1 MKHFDQNLQKI
12 DISNDKISNKE
23 VNVDDFFPKSII
35 CMTEESVETL
45 YLIGKQDLI
54 AGVSSFVERPLEAKS
69 KPVVSVF
76 THANLKKIVDMK
88 PDLVLGFS
96 DIQKDIAKDLIGLG
110 LNVFIANHRSI
121 DGILSYVQMLGN
133 LVDAKAETS
142 KLLSQLKSKIDHAK
156 SLSAS
161 QKYRPK
167 VYIEEWDNPMICG
180 IEWFSE
186 LVELCGGDVVHMDK
200 SRSSLAKDR
209 ILEASDIAQYNP
221 DIILACWCGK
231 KVQIGT
237 ILERDGFSKIN
248 AVKNHHVYELD
259 PAIFL
264 QPGPAPIL
272 DGIDILLELFE
283 KLRG

>member
-1 MKHFDQNLQKI
+1 
-12 DISNDKISNKE
+12 
-23 VNVDDFFPKSII
+23 
-35 CMTEESVETL
+35 
-45 YLIGKQDLI
+45 
-54 AGVSSFVERPLEAKS
+54 
-69 KPVVSVF
+69 
-76 THANLKKIVDMK
+76 
-88 PDLVLGFS
+88 
-96 DIQKDIAKDLIGLG
+96 
-110 LNVFIANHRSI
+110 
-121 DGILSYVQMLGN
+121 
-133 LVDAKAETS
+133 
-142 KLLSQLKSKIDHAK
+142 
-156 SLSAS
+156 
-161 QKYRPK
+161 
-167 VYIEEWDNPMICG
+167 MICG